1 MKKVL
6 AYKDFINESI
16 KDLMKP
22 KTEKEINEYFDKSLK
37 EVLEKEDNI
46 EKVYALFKIFTKN
59 VQKGYTRGDMVDT
72 LFLDIVN
79 KMNKDELNKIIEE
92 LFNNEIKKAKEFND
106 FGKGYF
112 SFSDTRKKLN
122 SIIEASENNEDTND
136 N

>member
-1 MKKVL
+1 MILKFE
-6 AYKDFINESI
+6 DFINESI

-22 KTEKEINEYFDKSLK
+22 KTEEEINEYFDKSLND
-37 EVLEKEDNI
+37 VLEKEDNI

-59 VQKGYTRGDMVDT
+59 VQKGYTRGDTVDT
-72 LFLDIVN
+72 LFLEIVN
-79 KMNKDELNKIIEE
+79 KMDKNELNKIIKE
-92 LFNNEIKKAKEFND
+92 LFNQEIEKTKEFND

-112 SFSDTRKKLN
+112 SFSDSRRKLN

>member
-1 MKKVL
+1 MILKFE
-6 AYKDFINESI
+6 DFINESI

-22 KTEKEINEYFDKSLK
+22 KTEEEINEYFDKSLND
-37 EVLEKEDNI
+37 VLEKEDNI

-59 VQKGYTRGDMVDT
+59 VQKGYTRGDTVDT
-72 LFLDIVN
+72 LFLEIVN
-79 KMNKDELNKIIEE
+79 KMDKNELNKIIKE
-92 LFNNEIKKAKEFND
+92 LFSQEIEKAKKFND

-112 SFSDTRKKLN
+112 SFSDSRRKLN